1 MAKRLLNGRN
11 EGVERARK
19 GQKKTAKN
27 CKKNK
32 KRPQIYASRFGVRM
46 NKMSL

>member
-1 MAKRLLNGRN
+1 MAKRLLNGRK

-32 KRPQIYASRFGVRM
+32 RRPQIYG
-46 NKMSL
+46 LDLG

>member
-1 MAKRLLNGRN
+1 MAKRVLNGRN

-19 GQKKTAKN
+19 EQKKTAKN

-32 KRPQIYASRFGVRM
+32 RRPQIYG
-46 NKMSL
+46 LDLG

>member
-1 MAKRLLNGRN
+1 MAKRLLNGRK

-27 CKKNK
+27 CEEE
-32 KRPQIYASRFGVRM
+32 KRSPQIYG
-46 NKMSL
+46 LDLG